1 MMVLL
6 LMLLLMMVMTVG
18 CTVTATADVVAV
30 AIASRYRRVTL
41 ERNSVGNDGVAVVTT
56 AQINRVGV
64 IVTAGSEAA
73 TTANYDIVVVLKAS
87 IVVVVVVDY
96 NASVASGDT
105 AADCALIGVASG
117 NDVMLLL
124 LVRRLVGQ
132 MLLQDELVGRFHRD
146 R

>member
-64 IVTAGSEAA
+64 IVTAGGEAA

-87 IVVVVVVDY
+87 IVVVVVDY

-132 MLLQDELVGRFHRD
+132 MLLQDELVGRFHRN

>member
-64 IVTAGSEAA
+64 IVTAGGEAA

-87 IVVVVVVDY
+87 IVVVVVDY